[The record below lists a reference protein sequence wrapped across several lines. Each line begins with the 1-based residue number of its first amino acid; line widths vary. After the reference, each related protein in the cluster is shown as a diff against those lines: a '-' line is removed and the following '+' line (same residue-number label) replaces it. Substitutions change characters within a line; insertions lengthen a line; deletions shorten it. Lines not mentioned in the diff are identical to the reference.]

1 MSSVLEQAASIA
13 LWALVPV
20 LIGLLLGL
28 DRMLTAR
35 LQGRKGPGVLQS
47 LRDLVKLLSKKGSY
61 VNRSQMAFAY
71 LSLAVQAI
79 AAFVLITGS
88 DVLTAFLLSGVGS
101 FLMVL
106 AALSVRSPY
115 SHLGAHRELMQIMA
129 IEPVVMLIVLSMGYV
144 SGTFLGSEMDRMM
157 FMSLPLA
164 VAAMVPM
171 LVIRLEKS
179 PFDIATAHSEIVS
192 GPYVEFSGRTLG
204 ITKLAHWFE
213 LSVMFGI
220 LALLFGVADPILG
233 PIVVA
238 LVVLATVFVIALIDN
253 STARLTRWS
262 MLRFS
267 LTFCLGAVALNLFI
281 LYIIDSGVLG

>member
-1 MSSVLEQAASIA
+1 MSSSLEQVASVA
-13 LWALVPV
+13 LWALIPV

-79 AAFVLITGS
+79 AAYVLVTGG

-101 FLMVL
+101 FLMVI
-106 AALSVRSPY
+106 AAMSVRSPY
-115 SHLGAHRELMQIMA
+115 SHLGAHRELMQIMC

-144 SGTFLGSEMDRMM
+144 SGTFIGSEMDQMM
-157 FMSLPLA
+157 FLSLPLA
-164 VAAMVPM
+164 IVAMVPM
-171 LVIRLEKS
+171 LLIRMEKS

-213 LSVMFGI
+213 LAVMFGI
-220 LALLFGVADPILG
+220 LTLLFGITDPVLG
-233 PIVVA
+233 PIVGA
-238 LVVLATVFVIALIDN
+238 LVVLIAVFVMALIDN
-253 STARLTRWS
+253 TTARLTRWS

-267 LTFCLGAVALNLFI
+267 LTFCLGAVALNLFVI
-281 LYIIDSGVLG
+281 YIVDSGVIG